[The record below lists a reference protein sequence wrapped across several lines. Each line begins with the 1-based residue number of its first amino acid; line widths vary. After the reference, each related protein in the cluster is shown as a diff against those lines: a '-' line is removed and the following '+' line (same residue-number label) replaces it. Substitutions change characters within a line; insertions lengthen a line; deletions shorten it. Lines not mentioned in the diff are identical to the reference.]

1 MRPRRPHQ
9 PPITASALAPLLY
22 RGSPVDPIL
31 HSASAQADFE
41 KYNTTNPSILVDT
54 RATSP
59 YPAPGTFARDISRPS
74 STSTQSS
81 NFTLLRQH
89 DYNNLREEHKLPN
102 GAPYTQSLHSH
113 HNHNLSLPGL
123 STLASLAS
131 ASPSQLRYVY
141 EHLVFGLLDMRVT
154 NTYIGRVTGGGMLI
168 CVTCNRSFSNNASH
182 SMNYA
187 TSSPAPTP
195 GLSGNTPV
203 SHGCESRSASAK
215 SPPYRTLPPTLSIF
229 IHSRLLTQPSQ
240 TWPHLLL
247 TMVCLI
253 HSLSAKIVKRRQHLY
268 GEETRLGRCFVMPA
282 ACF

>member
-31 HSASAQADFE
+31 RSASAQADFE
-41 KYNTTNPSILVDT
+41 KYNNTNPPILVDT

-81 NFTLLRQH
+81 NFALLRQH
-89 DYNNLREEHKLPN
+89 DYNNLREEHRPLN
-102 GAPYTQSLHSH
+102 GTNYAQSLHSQ

-131 ASPSQLRYVY
+131 ASPSQLRYVD
-141 EHLVFGLLDMRVT
+141 EHLVFPKGLFGYACYQ
-154 NTYIGRVTGGGMLI
+154 YIHRLGDGRHADL
-168 CVTCNRSFSNNASH
+168 CHCNRSFSNNASH

-203 SHGCESRSASAK
+203 SHG
-215 SPPYRTLPPTLSIF
+215 
-229 IHSRLLTQPSQ
+229 
-240 TWPHLLL
+240 
-247 TMVCLI
+247 
-253 HSLSAKIVKRRQHLY
+253 
-268 GEETRLGRCFVMPA
+268 
-282 ACF
+282 

>member
-1 MRPRRPHQ
+1 LRPRRPHQ

-31 HSASAQADFE
+31 RSASAQADFE
-41 KYNTTNPSILVDT
+41 KYNNTNPSILVDT

-81 NFTLLRQH
+81 NFALLRQH
-89 DYNNLREEHKLPN
+89 DYNNLREEHRPLN
-102 GAPYTQSLHSH
+102 GAHYTQSLHSQ

-131 ASPSQLRYVY
+131 ASPSQLRYVD
-141 EHLVFGLLDMRVT
+141 EHFVFPRGALGYACYQCIRRLGD
-154 NTYIGRVTGGGMLI
+154 GRHADW
-168 CVTCNRSFSNNASH
+168 CHSNRSFSNNASH

-203 SHGCESRSASAK
+203 SHG
-215 SPPYRTLPPTLSIF
+215 
-229 IHSRLLTQPSQ
+229 
-240 TWPHLLL
+240 
-247 TMVCLI
+247 
-253 HSLSAKIVKRRQHLY
+253 
-268 GEETRLGRCFVMPA
+268 
-282 ACF
+282 

>member
-1 MRPRRPHQ
+1 LRPRRPHQ

-31 HSASAQADFE
+31 RSASAQADFE
-41 KYNTTNPSILVDT
+41 KYNNTNPSILVDT

-89 DYNNLREEHKLPN
+89 DYNNLREEHRPLN
-102 GAPYTQSLHSH
+102 GTHYAQSLHSQ

-131 ASPSQLRYVY
+131 ASPSQLRYVD
-141 EHLVFGLLDMRVT
+141 ERFVFPRGLLDTRVT
-154 NTYIGRVTGGGMLI
+154 NTYIGWVTGRHADL
-168 CVTCNRSFSNNASH
+168 CHCNRSFSNNASH

-203 SHGCESRSASAK
+203 SHG
-215 SPPYRTLPPTLSIF
+215 
-229 IHSRLLTQPSQ
+229 
-240 TWPHLLL
+240 
-247 TMVCLI
+247 
-253 HSLSAKIVKRRQHLY
+253 
-268 GEETRLGRCFVMPA
+268 
-282 ACF
+282 